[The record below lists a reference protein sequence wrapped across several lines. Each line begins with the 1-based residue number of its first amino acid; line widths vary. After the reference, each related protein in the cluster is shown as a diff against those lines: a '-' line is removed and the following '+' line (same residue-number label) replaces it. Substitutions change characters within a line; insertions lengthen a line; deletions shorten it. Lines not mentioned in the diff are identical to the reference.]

1 MVREGIL
8 VAALVVVAG
17 VVAYRLAVAVRVAGV
32 MKADVSL
39 REDLSV
45 AELAFLA
52 GGRRRVVT
60 TVLARMKGQGRVSV
74 TEGGDRVVLHDVFPA
89 QAADGVEEAIVKAAG
104 VGRSERAGKLV
115 AEVAGSNAVR
125 SIGERL
131 CTEGLLA
138 DPALLRAQYRA
149 RRLLWC
155 AALLALTPTAH
166 ALIAGEPHLWWTGL
180 TLSALAA
187 APAVLIRP
195 TQEQV
200 PQRVRFTLAILRGEP
215 ERPASSRP
223 AGALTTLA
231 VTPVGTIALAGPAA
245 AQEPELRALAAAET
259 WRAGD
264 RPVWGDSGLGTSAY
278 GGGGCGGGGG
288 GCGGGS
294 Q

>member
-1 MVREGIL
+1 MVGEGVL
-8 VAALVVVAG
+8 LAALIVVAG
-17 VVAYRLAVAVRVAGV
+17 AVAYRLVVAVRIAGV
-32 MKADVSL
+32 MKADVTL

-45 AELAFLA
+45 EELACLA

-60 TVLARMKGQGRVSV
+60 AVLARMKGQGRVSV
-74 TEGGDRVVLHDVFPA
+74 TEGGDRVVLHDVVPA
-89 QAADGVEEAIVKAAG
+89 GAADGVEQAIVKAAG

-115 AEVAGSNAVR
+115 AEVARSNAVR
-125 SIGERL
+125 AIGERL
-131 CTEGLLA
+131 CAERLLA

-155 AALLALTPTAH
+155 AALVALTPTAY
-166 ALIAGEPHLWWTGL
+166 ALVAGEPHLWWAGL
-180 TLSALAA
+180 ALSALAA

-195 TQEQV
+195 TREQV
-200 PQRVRFTLAILRGEP
+200 PDRVRFTLAVLRGEP

-223 AGALTTLA
+223 ASPLTALA
-231 VTPVGTIALAGPAA
+231 VTPVGITALAGPAA
-245 AQEPELRALAAAET
+245 AQDPELRALAAAET

-278 GGGGCGGGGG
+278 GGGCGGG
-288 GCGGGS
+288 GCGGGGGS